1 MLLEPVVSVLLPRA
15 ILPAPE
21 IEPKV
26 RFADNVKLPPDA
38 TLRDIEPVFES
49 ALVLDSVYDAVPPI
63 FKAVELVA
71 APLPL
76 NVKLPPLILVA
87 PL

>member
-1 MLLEPVVSVLLPRA
+1 MPVLLKAPVPLMTPEYAVLLLLDPVVSVLFPSA

-49 ALVLDSVYDAVPPI
+49 ALVLDSV
-63 FKAVELVA
+63 
-71 APLPL
+71 
-76 NVKLPPLILVA
+76 
-87 PL
+87 

>member
-1 MLLEPVVSVLLPRA
+1 VPVVRELLPKA

-49 ALVLDSVYDAVPPI
+49 AVVFDNVYDALPPI
-63 FKAVELVA
+63 FKAVELAA

-76 NVKLPPLILVA
+76 KVKLPPLILVA